1 MSPRILVISGRQID
15 RHIRMR
21 DCLPL
26 VERAFTAVTEGATD
40 LPPKCHFPGSRGLWF
55 FMGGIV
61 EPLEAM
67 AIKLGSTRPD
77 NVKRGLRT
85 GVSQVVYYNFET
97 AEPLALM
104 DGSRVT
110 ALRTGAA
117 AAVGAKYLARPE
129 PSVAGIIGTGRVG
142 SASLEALDES
152 CCLEKVYAADVNEE
166 AREGFVA
173 TARELYPF
181 PVIGASPEQ
190 AARAADI
197 LITATP
203 ARKPIVKKRWLSGGQ
218 HISAMGADRS
228 GKQEIETAA
237 LSDLRIVCDNV
248 EQCLEYGELNIA
260 SRSGLLD
267 RERIAG
273 EIGEVILGRKEG
285 RRSDEEITLFD
296 STGMGIQDAAVAK
309 LIYDAALREGF
320 GTLVEL

>member
-26 VERAFTAVTEGATD
+26 VEQAFTAVTEGGTD
-40 LPPKCHFPGSRGLWF
+40 FPPKCHFPGSRGLWF

-67 AIKLGSTRPD
+67 AIKLGSARAD
-77 NVKRGLRT
+77 NVERGLPA
-85 GVSQVVYYNFET
+85 GVSQVIYYNPET
-97 AEPLALM
+97 AEPLAFM

-117 AAVGAKYLARPE
+117 AAVGAKYLARSE
-129 PSVAGIIGTGRVG
+129 SNVAGIIGTGRVG
-142 SASLEALDES
+142 SASLEALNES
-152 CCLEKVYAADVNEE
+152 YCLEKVHAADVNEE
-166 AREGFVA
+166 ARESFVA

-181 PVIGASPEQ
+181 AVIEASPEQ
-190 AARAADI
+190 AVRAADI

-203 ARKPIVKKRWLSGGQ
+203 AREPIVKKRWLSRGQ

-248 EQCLEYGELNIA
+248 EQCLEYGELNNA
-260 SRSGLLD
+260 YRAGLLD

-285 RRSDEEITLFD
+285 RRSDDEITLFD

-309 LIYDAALREGF
+309 LIYDTALREGF